1 MRLKSQ
7 VCIPVKTSRSIIDGP
22 ALMNWLNSTARKI
35 PTWVVYGL
43 GLVPLAVL
51 VWGAVTN
58 SLGVDPVKVIEHR
71 LGELGLQFLLASLTI
86 TPLRRI
92 GLNLIRFRRALGLLA
107 FCYAAM
113 HLAAWVT
120 LDMGLRWSEMAADLW
135 KRPYVILGMV
145 GFVALLP
152 LAATSS
158 NAAIR
163 KLGPVGWG
171 RLHRLAYAALI
182 AGLLHLVL
190 LSKVWTVE
198 VLVYCGLGLALLA
211 FRLLPRPAPRQRA
224 AA

>member
-1 MRLKSQ
+1 MVTANAAGWIDRLN
-7 VCIPVKTSRSIIDGP
+7 G
-22 ALMNWLNSTARKI
+22 AARRV
-35 PTWVVYGL
+35 PTWAVYGL
-43 GLVPLAVL
+43 GLVPLAFL
-51 VWGAVTN
+51 VWGAVAD

-86 TPLRRI
+86 TPLRRL

-107 FCYAAM
+107 FGYVSL
-113 HLAAWVT
+113 HLMAWVT

-135 KRPYVILGMV
+135 KRPYVILGMA
-145 GFVALLP
+145 GFLVLLP

-163 KLGPVGWG
+163 KLGPVAWG
-171 RLHRLAYAALI
+171 RLHRLAYVALAA
-182 AGLLHLVL
+182 GVLHLVL

-198 VLVYCGLGLALLA
+198 VIAYSGLGLALLA
-211 FRLLPRPAPRQRA
+211 LRLVPQLASRQRA